1 MIYLYQDKGKENK
14 DMMTKY
20 YDLPNT
26 VVAKITKALATL
38 RPTTEC
44 HGTWMTVTVRGTE
57 AEIEKF
63 EEILLRTF

>member
-1 MIYLYQDKGKENK
+1 
-14 DMMTKY
+14 MMTKY

-26 VVAKITKALATL
+26 VVAKVTKALATL